1 MRWSIVRDIY
11 PAVQRAVTKCPDFI
25 APHRV
30 GEPHGS
36 VHLFCPFVPFVPD
49 KCPIKLPYILMI
61 CYCVINFISDIKS
74 LCLIICRVIPFQ
86 MPLVGGHGFSKTARL
101 SPSQAVGA
109 DVIRHS
115 QYFYPVRPAGR
126 GYYFAVGCEWYFY
139 IRPGETAVKIIRPAF

>member
-1 MRWSIVRDIY
+1 
-11 PAVQRAVTKCPDFI
+11 
-25 APHRV
+25 
-30 GEPHGS
+30 
-36 VHLFCPFVPFVPD
+36 
-49 KCPIKLPYILMI
+49 
-61 CYCVINFISDIKS
+61 
-74 LCLIICRVIPFQ
+74 

-139 IRPGETAVKIIRPAF
+139 IRPGETAVKIIRPAFAHCRSPILFQQYLKIHRFY